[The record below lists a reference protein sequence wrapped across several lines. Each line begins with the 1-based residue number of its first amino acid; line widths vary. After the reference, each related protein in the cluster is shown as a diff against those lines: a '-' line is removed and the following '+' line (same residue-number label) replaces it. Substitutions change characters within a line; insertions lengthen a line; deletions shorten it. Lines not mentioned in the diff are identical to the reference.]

1 MKALL
6 TQLKIKLWHPKVEPE
21 MKRIP
26 GVTAIIER
34 VNRTLRKLITRW
46 KVAFKNK
53 SWIDSLPRLVANYN
67 NTPHGAFKNLPKDQ
81 RSPNLVYRN
90 QNAEQLIPRKV
101 NSYSIG
107 DSVRVRLPRRMFEK
121 RSLPEWSREI
131 YTVRGAS
138 KYTYNVRDSKGKA
151 ATLGSKDLLA
161 ATESFSVRRSSR
173 GRAVDN
179 LPGPA
184 KVFSLSPLRKP
195 FTKETKKVRQSSR
208 LKKKVDYSRF
218 F

>member
-1 MKALL
+1 
-6 TQLKIKLWHPKVEPE
+6 VEGRLQE
-21 MKRIP
+21 QISDRFSSSSCD
-26 GVTAIIER
+26 E
-34 VNRTLRKLITRW
+34 L
-46 KVAFKNK
+46 
-53 SWIDSLPRLVANYN
+53 SW
-67 NTPHGAFKNLPKDQ
+67 HGAFKNLPKDQ

-101 NSYSIG
+101 KTYEIG

-131 YTVRGAS
+131 YTVRGAG
-138 KYTYNVRDSKGKA
+138 KYTYDVRDPKGTTT
-151 ATLGSKDLLA
+151 TLGSKDLQP
-161 ATESFSVRRSSR
+161 ATESFSVRRSAR

-195 FTKETKKVRQSSR
+195 FTKEIKQVRQSSR
-208 LKKKVDYSRF
+208 VKKKVDYSRF